1 MAGLFKK
8 VDQLVY
14 PGRDSKEATDTMSAP
29 ERFAMCAVGT
39 HGGTSGYSR
48 MSTLRTK
55 AGVKKE
61 YDTLQLYQCVI
72 CQRNLASNLA
82 LRPPVDNMRLF
93 VPGEARL
100 TRGEPMKYLGV
111 FSDAHATQLNSGG
124 FTQVV
129 IRFHPPD
136 VVLPLEEIGELSEQG
151 SGSVRPRKRRGLPVA
166 DPVVQASSRAQELAR
181 EQGTHDKAREG
192 ALQKLKI
199 PPNVPTWTGCKQLVA
214 MMEEPFTLDADS
226 HVFYSPVYMW
236 PSRQKA
242 RKNFSAPGEGWHRR
256 GTGDALSRLYQDYY
270 NLVARNDQAFAALS
284 SDKNGKRPQ
293 IVTAQNLL
301 DCDPLP
307 TGVLSFLR
315 SHQTMSRDKEH
326 ATWAAAVVSHIK
338 NVKRENFK
346 DPFE

>member
-14 PGRDSKEATDTMSAP
+14 PGRDGKEATDTMSAP
-29 ERFAMCAVGT
+29 ERFTMCAVGT

-48 MSTLRTK
+48 MSTLQTK

-100 TRGEPMKYLGV
+100 TRGQPMKYLGV
-111 FSDAHATQLNSGG
+111 FSDAHATQLNSGW

-151 SGSVRPRKRRGLPVA
+151 SGSGRARKRRGLPVA

-226 HVFYSPVYMW
+226 HVFYSPVYMRPW
-236 PSRQKA
+236 CVFADRSTRIHERWRGRGDAGMHYKASHGIPPPARAKSLTLTSAWILTDLQSVCMRNSPSRTC
-242 RKNFSAPGEGWHRR
+242 P
-256 GTGDALSRLYQDYY
+256 
-270 NLVARNDQAFAALS
+270 
-284 SDKNGKRPQ
+284 
-293 IVTAQNLL
+293 
-301 DCDPLP
+301 
-307 TGVLSFLR
+307 
-315 SHQTMSRDKEH
+315 
-326 ATWAAAVVSHIK
+326 
-338 NVKRENFK
+338 
-346 DPFE
+346 